1 MAIGETRDTNLFNF
15 NGQSFAVVPPYTN
28 NSWSGRSN
36 SICGCWLPSASLYFA
51 LPSAQPTTR
60 CICKSHVCRRQ
71 TVCFFILKTPRVPP
85 EGLGFHSSPPGGTCV
100 NPSRPK
106 KMQNKPVI
114 CITRLLTV
122 GVSPFRRP
130 PVVIHAA
137 TIDWHRIGLLLAAT
151 IRNIHNGHLIC
162 IRISSLRI
170 TSRFRLFLIEKNA
183 SSHLPWRSFISI
195 EKMSKNR
202 NIQIWKK

>member
-1 MAIGETRDTNLFNF
+1 MNKVSL
-15 NGQSFAVVPPYTN
+15 SSPPYMC

-51 LPSAQPTTR
+51 LPSAQTR

-71 TVCFFILKTPRVPP
+71 TVCFLTFYLIRKTPQVPP
-85 EGLGFHSSPPGGTCV
+85 VGLVSTRAGRQKKNAQHAGHLHNTSAW
-100 NPSRPK
+100 PSEF
-106 KMQNKPVI
+106 
-114 CITRLLTV
+114 
-122 GVSPFRRP
+122 SPFRRP

-151 IRNIHNGHLIC
+151 SRNVHNGHLIC

-170 TSRFRLFLIEKNA
+170 TWRFDCF
-183 SSHLPWRSFISI
+183 
-195 EKMSKNR
+195 
-202 NIQIWKK
+202 